1 MDDDFDDGDPDD
13 GNPDDGDDRT
23 SQVRGALLKALAVV
37 VVIGV
42 VIALGTTIMV
52 RALGLDQTDSP
63 GPVDAAPSGPA
74 KSLPTTALP
83 VPGDEQTSQQP
94 STSATPDARSGA
106 IRLDASPTRVRPM
119 ERVNLTGTYKGAD
132 NLVLKVQR
140 FESGRWSDFGVDATV
155 RVGTFA
161 TYVQTGRPGEQR
173 FRVYDPVAKQGS
185 NVVMVSVG

>member
-1 MDDDFDDGDPDD
+1 
-13 GNPDDGDDRT
+13 
-23 SQVRGALLKALAVV
+23 
-37 VVIGV
+37 
-42 VIALGTTIMV
+42 
-52 RALGLDQTDSP
+52 
-63 GPVDAAPSGPA
+63 
-74 KSLPTTALP
+74 
-83 VPGDEQTSQQP
+83 
-94 STSATPDARSGA
+94 
-106 IRLDASPTRVRPM
+106 M

-185 NVVMVSVG
+185 NVVVVSVA